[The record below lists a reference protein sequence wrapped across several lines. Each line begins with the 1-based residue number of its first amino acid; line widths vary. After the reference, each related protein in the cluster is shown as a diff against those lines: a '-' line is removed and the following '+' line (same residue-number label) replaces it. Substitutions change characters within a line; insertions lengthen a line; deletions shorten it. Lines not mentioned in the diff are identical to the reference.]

1 MVNNLKVKQLLFTLS
16 VIVIVAISGFFFIN
30 GGIDFGGS
38 DNTGLEETDTNQ
50 GVPEVILNDDELMEK
65 FETAL
70 ATIEG
75 NYVSEVDRQKL
86 IEGAINGMVET
97 LNDPFSDYMDVSS
110 ATSFQESLSSHF
122 EGIGAEVGMVD
133 GNVSII
139 SPMRESPAERAGLLP
154 NDAIMEIDGES
165 IEGWSV
171 NEAVALIRGEGGT
184 SVRLTIQRNGQNDPF
199 DVEIERDRI
208 QVDSVRSDTFEL
220 DGKKIGRLE
229 ITSFAED
236 VGTQF
241 DTLLQELEA
250 DGIDGLIVDVRG
262 NPGGY
267 LDGAQNIGN
276 LLIPGG
282 KPVVQ
287 IEHGDGEI
295 ESYQSQMEDKKP
307 YPIVGLINESSA
319 SASEI
324 LAAALKESGEYDLV
338 GTTTF
343 GKGTVQKSIQMNDGS
358 ALKITTDRWL
368 TAAGNTIDQE
378 GVEPTVEQSQPD
390 YFYSVALSIEEPYE
404 LDQVSEQIGRA
415 QDMLQGLGYE
425 TGRTDGYFDEN
436 TEAAVSEFQETHDLT
451 SDGKITE
458 ETASKLQEEIL
469 THIRDNE
476 NDAQLNRAIEL
487 AAEQASE

>member
-1 MVNNLKVKQLLFTLS
+1 MDNLKVKQLLFTLS

-30 GGIDFGGS
+30 DGVDFGSPTPAGS
-38 DNTGLEETDTNQ
+38 NEQNENQ
-50 GVPEVILNDDELMEK
+50 EIPEVILNDDELMEK
-65 FETAL
+65 FELAL

-97 LNDPFSDYMDVSS
+97 LDDPFSDYMDVSS

-122 EGIGAEVGMVD
+122 EGIGAEVGMID

-154 NDAIMEIDGES
+154 NDAIVEIDGES

-184 SVRLTIQRNGQNDPF
+184 SVTLTIQRSGQTNPF

-208 QVDSVRSDTFEL
+208 QIDSVRSDTFEQN
-220 DGKKIGRLE
+220 GMTIGRLE

-236 VGTQF
+236 VGSQF
-241 DTLLQELEA
+241 DQLLQELEA

-276 LLIPGG
+276 LLIPDE

-295 ESYQSQMEDKKP
+295 ETYHSQMEGKNH
-307 YPIVGLINESSA
+307 IQL
-319 SASEI
+319 
-324 LAAALKESGEYDLV
+324 LA
-338 GTTTF
+338 
-343 GKGTVQKSIQMNDGS
+343 
-358 ALKITTDRWL
+358 
-368 TAAGNTIDQE
+368 
-378 GVEPTVEQSQPD
+378 
-390 YFYSVALSIEEPYE
+390 
-404 LDQVSEQIGRA
+404 
-415 QDMLQGLGYE
+415 
-425 TGRTDGYFDEN
+425 
-436 TEAAVSEFQETHDLT
+436 
-451 SDGKITE
+451 
-458 ETASKLQEEIL
+458 
-469 THIRDNE
+469 
-476 NDAQLNRAIEL
+476 
-487 AAEQASE
+487 

>member
-1 MVNNLKVKQLLFTLS
+1 MDNLKVKQLLFTLS

-30 GGIDFGGS
+30 DGVDFGSPTPAGS
-38 DNTGLEETDTNQ
+38 NEQNENQ
-50 GVPEVILNDDELMEK
+50 EIPEVILNDDELMEK
-65 FETAL
+65 FELAL

-97 LNDPFSDYMDVSS
+97 LDDPFSDYMDVSS

-122 EGIGAEVGMVD
+122 EGIGAEVGMID

-154 NDAIMEIDGES
+154 NDAIVEIDGES

-184 SVRLTIQRNGQNDPF
+184 SVTLTIQRSGQTNPF

-208 QVDSVRSDTFEL
+208 QIDSVRSDTFEQN
-220 DGKKIGRLE
+220 GMTIGRLE

-236 VGTQF
+236 VGSQF
-241 DTLLQELEA
+241 DQLLQELEA

-276 LLIPGG
+276 LLIPDE

-295 ESYQSQMEDKKP
+295 ETYHSQMEGKKP
-307 YPIVGLINESSA
+307 YPIVGLINQSSA

-368 TAAGNTIDQE
+368 TAGGNTIDQE
-378 GVEPTVEQSQPD
+378 GVEPTIEQDQPD
-390 YFYSVALSIEEPYE
+390 YFYSFALSIEEPMK
-404 LDQVSEQIGRA
+404 LIQVSEQIGRA
-415 QDMLQGLGYE
+415 QDMLQGLGFDP
-425 TGRTDGYFDEN
+425 GRVDGYFDEN
-436 TEAAVSEFQETHDLT
+436 TEEAVREFQETHDLT
-451 SDGKITE
+451 SDGKLTE

-469 THIRDNE
+469 SHMRDNE
-476 NDAQLNRAIEL
+476 NDAQLNRAIEVL
-487 AAEQASE
+487 IEQASE